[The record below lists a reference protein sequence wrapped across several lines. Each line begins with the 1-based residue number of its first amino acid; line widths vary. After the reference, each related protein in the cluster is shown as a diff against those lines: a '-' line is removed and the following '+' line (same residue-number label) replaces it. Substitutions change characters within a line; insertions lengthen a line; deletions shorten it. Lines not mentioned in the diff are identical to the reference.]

1 VDRAK
6 DSADGGGSGERE
18 EAMMALGVGEWI
30 KLLSGDYAPSEE
42 HVVYVAKFRRALRIR
57 KDVWGNLGLPGIDVR
72 PGSEVE
78 LVAADDGG
86 PKLTVPD
93 WAIDQLSLGTANW
106 VCITER
112 DGRLYLK
119 RLDLV
124 ECPTRI
130 PGRVVLDTF
139 EDCVVTRT
147 YSSCSDLESIR
158 LEGLG
163 QWLARMGRLPH
174 DPLAPFEQMD
184 GWLGLVA
191 RKMLVGG
198 FSDRDL
204 EAARIY
210 RQEIADAQQADGSW
224 EGGVL
229 RTAANLIRL
238 LDLDATIQEPA
249 VEKAA
254 RWLLDLPEPAGL
266 PGLFMLSEKLVRRF
280 NEWKTKPGAKGRPHR
295 RESKGEMGEFL
306 STVDYATNYALD
318 ACELRLTWTTAL
330 VLEALLRCGLHDE
343 PRVVRAIN
351 TLFALSGHG
360 GWCGCGYLDAK
371 VDVPSVQEPVDWGF
385 PVPKQ
390 NSPHHIDW
398 FPEERDIVQP
408 VYDGHH
414 QALAIA
420 PRKALLV
427 KSWHNT
433 GLCTMVMHRALSY
446 HPQYAGSTLEV
457 MDALCL
463 AYVQSAYG
471 TWGDMV
477 HVSSMLGFLSRLTH
491 PLAAFLVLRSVPWL
505 IREQGEDGLWQEK
518 AITRDGKG
526 CPPPVKEE
534 SSFLILRA
542 LKQFG
547 FLDVLWPA

>member
-1 VDRAK
+1 
-6 DSADGGGSGERE
+6 
-18 EAMMALGVGEWI
+18 MAFDVGEWI
-30 KLLSGDYAPSEE
+30 ELLSGDYAPSGER
-42 HVVYVAKFRRALRIR
+42 VVYVARFRKAMRIR
-57 KDVWGNLGLPGIDVR
+57 KDVWENLRLSGLGAR
-72 PGSEVE
+72 SGSEVE
-78 LVAADDGG
+78 LVAAGDGG
-86 PKLTVPD
+86 PKFTVPD
-93 WAIDQLSLGTANW
+93 WAIDQLSLGTADW

-119 RLDLV
+119 RLELV
-124 ECPTRI
+124 ERTTQI
-130 PGRVVLDTF
+130 PGRIVLDTF
-139 EDCVVTRT
+139 EDCVVIRT

-158 LEGLG
+158 LEDLG
-163 QWLARMGRLPH
+163 QWLARMGRLCH

-184 GWLGLVA
+184 CWLGLVA

-198 FSDRDL
+198 FSDKDL
-204 EAARIY
+204 EAAQIC
-210 RQEIADAQQADGSW
+210 RQEIADAQQANGSW
-224 EGGVL
+224 QDGVL

-238 LDLDATIQEPA
+238 LELDATKQEPA

-254 RWLLDLPEPAGL
+254 RWLLDLPEPTGL

-280 NEWKTKPGAKGRPHR
+280 NEWKTKPGVKGRPHR
-295 RESKGEMGEFL
+295 RESKGDLQDFVGA
-306 STVDYATNYALD
+306 VDYAINYALD
-318 ACELRLTWTTAL
+318 ACELRLTWTSAL

-371 VDVPSVQEPVDWGF
+371 VDIPSAQEPVDWGF
-385 PVPKQ
+385 PVPRQ

-398 FPEERDIVQP
+398 FPEEKDIVQP

-414 QALAIA
+414 QALAIS

-446 HPQYAGSTLEV
+446 HPQYAGSTLEM
-457 MDALCL
+457 MDALRL

-477 HVSSMLGFLSRLTH
+477 HASSMLGFLSRLTH

-505 IREQGEDGLWQEK
+505 IREQGADGLWQEK
-518 AITRDGKG
+518 AIAHDGKG
-526 CPPPVKEE
+526 CPPPAKEE

-542 LKQFG
+542 LKQFE
-547 FLDVLWPA
+547 FLDALRPA